1 MNNILIYL
9 FQSAMCLGILYLVYY
24 FLLRKDTMFSL
35 NRIYLLTIA
44 LFSVFIP
51 LLNIP
56 LGGSSITGGY
66 VVSLEE
72 IRVSWGTESG
82 MIQKLDFFTVLLSIY
97 LLGVAV
103 LLIRMFISIIRIIL
117 LVRNNEMIETNGAR
131 IIVSDQNISIFSFLN
146 LVFVSRQ
153 LYQRSELQPILIHE
167 QTHIKQLHTLDLFI
181 AEFLTIV
188 QWFNPAAWI
197 LRRSIHENHEFLAD
211 KEVLES
217 GYNIRSYQIKI
228 IEELFDVQ
236 HIPVTHSFNK
246 SITSKRLIM
255 MKKTKSPGW
264 AKYKVLLALP
274 LAAILFLIFACSQ
287 NDTELLSGEDPEKT
301 EESIVYLKPD
311 VMAEFPGGNMEM
323 RKYIATNLKYP
334 AEAAENGVQGKFY
347 IQFVVNEKGKVEQF
361 INEKG
366 EGDLPPP
373 PPPKD
378 LNKTSDGDPP
388 PPPPEPET
396 VEANGVVV
404 VAFKPPEDQKTKYD
418 PRHVELLEEEA
429 LRVIL
434 SMPDFSPAMKDGKPV
449 KTMFTLPINFIL
461 Q

>member
-1 MNNILIYL
+1 MMNNILIYL
-9 FQSAMCLGILYLVYY
+9 FQSSLCLSILYMVYY
-24 FLLRKDTMFSL
+24 FLLRKDTMFYL

-44 LFSVFIP
+44 VFSVLIP

-56 LGGSSITGGY
+56 LGDSTLSGGY
-66 VVSLEE
+66 IVRLEE
-72 IRVSWGTESG
+72 INISWGPETG
-82 MIQKLDFFTVLLSIY
+82 ILQRLDIFTGLLSVY

-103 LLIRMFISIIRIIL
+103 LVFRMLISIIRIVL
-117 LVRNNEMIETNGAR
+117 LVRNNEMIESHGSR
-131 IIVSDQNISIFSFLN
+131 VIVSDQNISIFSFLN

-153 LYQRSELQPILIHE
+153 LYQRAELQPILIHE
-167 QTHIKQLHTLDLFI
+167 QTHIKQLHTLDLFV

-197 LRRSIHENHEFLAD
+197 LRRSVHENHEFLAD
-211 KEVLES
+211 QEVLDS

-274 LAAILFLIFACSQ
+274 LAIVLFFVFACSQ
-287 NDTELLSGEDPEKT
+287 TDTDLLSGDDPEKT
-301 EESIVYLKPD
+301 EESLVFLKPD

-323 RKYIATNLKYP
+323 RRFVAANLRYP
-334 AEAAENGVQGKFY
+334 KEAAENGVSGKFY

-361 INEKG
+361 INDKYEG
-366 EGDLPPP
+366 EVPPP
-373 PPPKD
+373 PTPDDETIQEKGVTVVTYRPTDENAKHDPKHI
-378 LNKTSDGDPP
+378 
-388 PPPPEPET
+388 
-396 VEANGVVV
+396 A
-404 VAFKPPEDQKTKYD
+404 
-418 PRHVELLEEEA
+418 LLEEEA

-449 KTMFTLPINFIL
+449 KTMFTLPINFIM

>member
-1 MNNILIYL
+1 MMNNIFIYL

-24 FLLRKDTMFSL
+24 FLLRKDTMFYM

-44 LFSVFIP
+44 LFSLFVP

-56 LGGSSITGGY
+56 LSGSSITGTY
-66 VVSLEE
+66 VVRLEE
-72 IRVSWGTESG
+72 INVTWGTDAG
-82 MIQKLDFFTVLLSIY
+82 IIQRLDFFSVLLVIY
-97 LLGVAV
+97 LIGVAV
-103 LLIRMFISIIRIIL
+103 LLIRMLVSIIRIIL
-117 LVRNNEMIETNGAR
+117 LVRNNEMTESNGLR
-131 IIVSDQNISIFSFLN
+131 VIISDQNISIFSFLN
-146 LVFVSRQ
+146 LVFVNKQ
-153 LYQRSELQPILIHE
+153 LFQRSELQPILIHE

-255 MKKTKSPGW
+255 MKKTKSPEW

-274 LAAILFLIFACSQ
+274 LAAILFFIFACSQ
-287 NDTELLSGEDPEKT
+287 NDNEMFADQETKKA
-301 EESIVYLKPD
+301 EESLVFLKPD

-323 RKYIATNLKYP
+323 RKYVATNLKYP
-334 AEAAENGVQGKFY
+334 EEAAKNGVAGKFY
-347 IQFVVNEKGKVEQF
+347 IQFVINEEGKVEQF
-361 INEKG
+361 VNQKYSG
-366 EGDLPPP
+366 EVPPP
-373 PPPKD
+373 PPPPD
-378 LNKTSDGDPP
+378 A
-388 PPPPEPET
+388 ET
-396 VEANGVVV
+396 IKEQGVNVV
-404 VAFKPPEDQKTKYD
+404 KVRKADENASYD
-418 PRHVELLEEEA
+418 PRHIELLEEEA

-434 SMPDFSPAMKDGKPV
+434 SMPTFSPAMKDGKPV
-449 KTMFTLPINFIL
+449 KVMFTMPINFIL